1 MNIENY
7 AKQSR
12 KLSLKTMR
20 FLVAQNII
28 QNPLTKQDF
37 LVLVALEK
45 LWLKMDYL
53 RFQIGQLSYKKR
65 LTFLEKA
72 DLKTK
77 WERYAFARF
86 KNLEK
91 GKRIRISQLIS
102 EIELTYN
109 FKLNKWHVK
118 RLYRIRQKVY
128 NLRKHKNK
136 LVKTG

>member
-1 MNIENY
+1 
-7 AKQSR
+7 
-12 KLSLKTMR
+12 MR
-20 FLVAQNII
+20 FLTAENII
-28 QNPLTKQDF
+28 HDPLTEQDF
-37 LVLVALEK
+37 VILSALEK

-53 RFQIGQLSYKKR
+53 RLQIGQLSYKKR
-65 LTFLEKA
+65 LAFLEKA

-91 GKRIRISQLIS
+91 GKSIRMSQLIS

-109 FKLNKWHVK
+109 FELKRQHIK
-118 RLYRIRQKVY
+118 RLYQVRQKVY
-128 NLRKHKNK
+128 NLRKREKT

>member
-1 MNIENY
+1 M
-7 AKQSR
+7 ADHGTDPVTTP
-12 KLSLKTMR
+12 KTMR
-20 FLVAQNII
+20 FLTAENII
-28 QNPLTKQDF
+28 HDPLTEQDF
-37 LVLVALEK
+37 IVLAALEK

-53 RFQIGQLSYKKR
+53 RFQIGQLSYKNR

-91 GKRIRISQLIS
+91 GKSLRMHQLIS

-109 FKLNKWHVK
+109 FKLNRGHIK

-128 NLRKHKNK
+128 HLRLQEKTSS
-136 LVKTG
+136 KTG

>member
-1 MNIENY
+1 MTIKDY
-7 AKQSR
+7 AKRSR

-28 QNPLTKQDF
+28 QNPLVEQDF
-37 LVLVALEK
+37 IVLVALEK

-53 RFQIGQLSYKKR
+53 RFQIGQFSYKKR

-91 GKRIRISQLIS
+91 GKRLRMNQLIS

-109 FKLNKWHVK
+109 FKLNHWHVK
-118 RLYRIRQKVY
+118 RLYQVRQKVY
-128 NLRKHKNK
+128 NLRKQEKT

>member
-1 MNIENY
+1 MTIQDY

-12 KLSLKTMR
+12 KLSHKTMQ
-20 FLVAQNII
+20 FLTAENII
-28 QNPLTKQDF
+28 HDPLTEQDF
-37 LVLVALEK
+37 VILAALEK

-53 RFQIGQLSYKKR
+53 RFQVGQLSYKKR
-65 LTFLEKA
+65 LAFLEKA

-91 GKRIRISQLIS
+91 GKSIRMSQLIS

-109 FKLNKWHVK
+109 FEIKPQHIK
-118 RLYRIRQKVY
+118 RLYRVRQKVY
-128 NLRKHKNK
+128 HLRMQEKTSS
-136 LVKTG
+136 KTG

>member
-1 MNIENY
+1 MTIQDY

-20 FLVAQNII
+20 FLTAENII
-28 QNPLTKQDF
+28 HDPLTEQDF
-37 LVLVALEK
+37 IILAALEK

-53 RFQIGQLSYKKR
+53 RFQLSQLSYKKR
-65 LTFLEKA
+65 LAFLEKA

-91 GKRIRISQLIS
+91 GKRLSMSKLIS

-109 FKLNKWHVK
+109 FKLNRGHIK

-128 NLRKHKNK
+128 HLRLQENTSS
-136 LVKTG
+136 KTG